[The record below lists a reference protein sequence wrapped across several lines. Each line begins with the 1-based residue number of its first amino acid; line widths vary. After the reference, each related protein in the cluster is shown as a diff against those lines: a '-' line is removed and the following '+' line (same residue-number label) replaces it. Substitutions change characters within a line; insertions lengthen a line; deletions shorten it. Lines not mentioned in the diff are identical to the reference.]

1 MTYAAAVMWVW
12 VAALLGTLVAFATA
26 WRGLHRAEG
35 ALRELRPGSDVRSEV
50 EAAAAVWPSGARVAL
65 GRRPLLGPSPAGG
78 PPRPLR

>member
-12 VAALLGTLVAFATA
+12 VAALLGTLVALATA

-50 EAAAAVWPSGARVAL
+50 EAARGELDGHTAAAAS
-65 GRRPLLGPSPAGG
+65 GRRALVSRSVAAPS
-78 PPRPLR
+78 